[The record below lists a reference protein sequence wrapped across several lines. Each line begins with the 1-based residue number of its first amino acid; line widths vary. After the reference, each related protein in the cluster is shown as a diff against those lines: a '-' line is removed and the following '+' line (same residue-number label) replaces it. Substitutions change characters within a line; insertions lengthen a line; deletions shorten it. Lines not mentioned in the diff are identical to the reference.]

1 MYHEQDGEPKA
12 GPVIAMAT
20 VAKIAGACT
29 GLRAA
34 EEARTIADAADDCVK
49 RIVSHIDFL
58 EASSAGREST
68 KSRDRDGEQAG
79 RVTLAKASKARVYDA
94 ALADYLKCA
103 KRVIDDIKH
112 GHLCDAPL
120 FALALSAQVFCIIC
134 REYGDEANTR
144 LSERPKKENRSAK
157 APRGDA
163 TIVPVRLKDLSVT
176 DQALV
181 LSVAD
186 ADESELPAA
195 VAALREQAAKTG
207 KSSLLEMCA
216 QIDAGNSRYKLNRL
230 VTQIRRQYA
239 GNDVPPPTASP
250 TDSDPIG
257 IPMTPTAPTLSPTPQ
272 PVLAPTFL
280 AATIPI
286 TLLESAVTIVG
297 AADPDNSLHRDGT
310 DEDAVPNFLTW
321 LETMKPGFA
330 NLFDTL
336 VDGTVVR
343 AAPMKYSGPN
353 ARFDRAGRHP
363 QVQAKLREMI
373 AQLKQSTD

>member
-12 GPVIAMAT
+12 GPVIVMAT

-112 GHLCDAPL
+112 GHLCDASL

-257 IPMTPTAPTLSPTPQ
+257 ISMTPTAPTLSPTPQ

-330 NLFDTL
+330 NLL
-336 VDGTVVR
+336 RLLWTVR
-343 AAPMKYSGPN
+343 SCAP
-353 ARFDRAGRHP
+353 H
-363 QVQAKLREMI
+363 L
-373 AQLKQSTD
+373 